1 MIVGFML
8 MLMLVFPVVV
18 VFMVM
23 AIIANRYQ
31 VHVTNRAI
39 AGLIIYLVALAFHR
53 AIIFT
58 MCCIFHI

>member
-1 MIVGFML
+1 MMLGFMA
-8 MLMLVFPVVV
+8 MLMFMLPVVV
-18 VFMVM
+18 MFVVM

-31 VHVTNRAI
+31 VHIAYRAI
-39 AGLIIYLVALAFHR
+39 AGFIIYLVALAFHR

>member
-1 MIVGFML
+1 ML
-8 MLMLVFPVVV
+8 PVVV
-18 VFMVM
+18 MFVVM

-31 VHVTNRAI
+31 VHIAYRAI